1 MTQITVMDKYPV
13 NELTISKEKINY
25 KNVDEIL
32 DYLKEKIDAHPVA
45 TFISIFDHYTHT
57 KGLEVGEINEDIL
70 DAKNIIFCFGKQ
82 IPNAAIMAVR
92 PRSIAVVEYK
102 DNFVITFM
110 DAPNPQAHE
119 AMISWVENI

>member
-1 MTQITVMDKYPV
+1 MTQLTVMDKYPV
-13 NELTISKEKINY
+13 NELTISKEKMNY
-25 KNVDEIL
+25 KSVDEVL

>member
-92 PRSIAVVEYK
+92 PRSMAVVEYK